1 MTSSWLWDSQ
11 CRIIWSHKILDI
23 RSRCAN
29 FFFFKRISCSD
40 DKVQE
45 LNLVLVSSLCFI
57 LLKLLILCIPSCN
70 VNHMEALRLECCR
83 VCVRERVCVCVFI
96 VLSMSWHRKGEK
108 RIEFIECIP
117 WKQDV
122 IYLTNP
128 AMDGVVIVSSWKS
141 MGFKGKVV
149 DLLFVIELYTC
160 IATCVLEE

>member
-1 MTSSWLWDSQ
+1 M
-11 CRIIWSHKILDI
+11 
-23 RSRCAN
+23 
-29 FFFFKRISCSD
+29 
-40 DKVQE
+40 
-45 LNLVLVSSLCFI
+45 
-57 LLKLLILCIPSCN
+57 
-70 VNHMEALRLECCR
+70 
-83 VCVRERVCVCVFI
+83 CVFI

-108 RIEFIECIP
+108 RSEFIECIP

-149 DLLFVIELYTC
+149 DLLFVIEPYTC